1 MSQLMSVRRIGAAV
15 RLMDGFTGQPAG
27 GAGLCVRMDDGAVPV
42 RKPDGYFIFWDNGK
56 AKRYLEVEGGGYERE
71 FFLLD
76 MEALEEKDCPACCL
90 WLKPG
95 SSYAYPPE
103 IKLEKRR
110 YEPEEEV
117 VLPLQSSEGCIR
129 LANAYPIETLDP
141 SEIHLQVS
149 GDLEMEN
156 RRLYIRD
163 RKGQEEIFTICS
175 VKNRLLGRYTL
186 KAPLKGAYGPYE
198 AEILLTLTLRAD
210 KRGEL
215 MAPVNC

>member
-27 GAGLCVRMDDGAVPV
+27 GAGLCVKMDDGAVPV
-42 RKPDGYFIFWDNGK
+42 RKPEGYYIFWDNGK
-56 AKRYLEVEGGGYERE
+56 AKRRLEVEGEGYEQE
-71 FFLLD
+71 SFLLD
-76 MEALEEKDCPACCL
+76 IEALKGKDCPTCCL

-95 SSYAYPPE
+95 SAYAYPPE
-103 IKLEKRR
+103 IKLEKRL
-110 YEPEEEV
+110 YEPEKEV
-117 VLPLQSSEGCIR
+117 VLPLQSTEGCIR
-129 LANAYPIETLDP
+129 LANAYPIQKRNP

-156 RRLYIRD
+156 RCLCIRD
-163 RKGQEEIFTICS
+163 RKGQEEFFAISS
-175 VKNRLLGRYTL
+175 VKNRFLGLYTL

-215 MAPVNC
+215 LAPVNC